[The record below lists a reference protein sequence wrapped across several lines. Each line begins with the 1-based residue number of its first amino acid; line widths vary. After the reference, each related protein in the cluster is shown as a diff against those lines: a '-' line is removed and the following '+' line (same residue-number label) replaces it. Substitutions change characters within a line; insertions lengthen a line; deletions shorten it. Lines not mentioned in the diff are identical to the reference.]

1 MQKLPLWPTL
11 AGMTELSRQV
21 LDRSQCLVIKIGS
34 ALLVDERGLRRD
46 WLSGLADDVAW
57 LRSQGKQVVLV
68 SSGSIALGRR
78 QMGLPRGP
86 LPLDEAQAA
95 AAVGQISLA
104 QAYADELARR
114 GLSAGQV
121 LVTLED
127 SRVRSRY
134 LNSRATLGALLDHG
148 VVPIVNEN
156 DTVATDEIRFGDND
170 RLAAQIALTCG
181 ADCLILL
188 SDVDGLYTADPRHDP
203 AAQHLARIDSIT
215 PEIEALAGDPG
226 PDAKGGMRTKLMAA
240 RTAMQAGAAMAI
252 MRGDTLRPVSALREG
267 ARTTWFVGTE
277 TPKSAR
283 KKWIAGMKP
292 QGRVTIDDG
301 AQAALARGRS
311 LLAAGVTGVEG
322 HFGRGECVEVVHRGR
337 VLAHGLCSYGSAQA
351 RQVAGLHS
359 DEIARLL
366 GEPPRAAFIN
376 RDNLAL

>member
-1 MQKLPLWPTL
+1 
-11 AGMTELSRQV
+11 MTELSRDI
-21 LDRSQCLVIKIGS
+21 LERSQCLVIKVGS
-34 ALLVDERGLRRD
+34 ALLVDESGLRRS
-46 WLSGLADDVAW
+46 WLSSLIEDVAA
-57 LRSQGKQVVLV
+57 LRREGKQVVLV

-78 QMGLPRGP
+78 QMGLAKGP

-104 QAYADELARR
+104 QAYADELAGR
-114 GLSAGQV
+114 GLRAGQV

-127 SRVRSRY
+127 SRVRTRY

-148 VVPIVNEN
+148 IVPIVNEN

-203 AAQHLARIDSIT
+203 AAQHFPLIDAIT

-226 PDAKGGMRTKLMAA
+226 PDAKGGMKTKLMAA
-240 RTAMQAGAAMAI
+240 RTAMQAGAAMVI
-252 MRGDTLRPVSALREG
+252 TRGEALQPISALREG
-267 ARTTWFVGTE
+267 ARATWFVGHE

-292 QGRVTIDDG
+292 QGRITIDDG
-301 AQAALARGRS
+301 AASALARGRS
-311 LLAAGVTGVEG
+311 LLAAGVTAVTGDFE
-322 HFGRGECVEVVHRGR
+322 RGDCVEVVHRGR
-337 VLAHGLCSYGSAQA
+337 VLGHGLCSYGAAQA
-351 RQVAGLHS
+351 QRVAGLHS

-366 GEPPRAAFIN
+366 GEPPRSAFIN
-376 RDNLAL
+376 RDNLTL